1 MRESLRAAR
10 HLVLRRAARHPSGVS
25 AKNMAAA
32 MASAGIA
39 MEAGTILAEVM
50 RTVHSVKMGHGR
62 RATRPALAKQLDVYG
77 ERAAV
82 GATAPACVRNVVAR
96 TSNEQEWV
104 MIDYRRVVLIGLR
117 FSSVAG
123 GRPTNPLRSGG
134 SMGLF

>member
-1 MRESLRAAR
+1 
-10 HLVLRRAARHPSGVS
+10 
-25 AKNMAAA
+25 

-39 MEAGTILAEVM
+39 MEAGTILVEVM

-62 RATRPALAKQLDVYG
+62 RATHPALAKQLDVYG

-82 GATAPACVRNVVAR
+82 GATATACVRNVEAR

-117 FSSVAG
+117 SSSVAG
-123 GRPTNPLRSGG
+123 GRPTNPLRRCG
-134 SMGLF
+134 SVR